1 VAALNTPVP
10 WPLETRGEITIDHKQ
25 YQELMD
31 YLLQLDFSDYSVSHE
46 STKSWISKAAELNGR
61 MNEPWGVE
69 IKGTGQVGKEVFSKK
84 RKADS
89 VEAGAAVTQLSAG
102 LIRKKPKV
110 RA

>member
-1 VAALNTPVP
+1 M
-10 WPLETRGEITIDHKQ
+10 DYKQ
-25 YQELMD
+25 YQQLMD
-31 YLLQLDFSDYSVSHE
+31 HLMQLDFSDYNASYE
-46 STKSWISKAAELNGR
+46 STKSWISKAAELNGS
-61 MNEPWGVE
+61 MDEPWGIEV
-69 IKGTGQVGKEVFSKK
+69 KGIGQVGKEVFSKK